1 MEHVYINGPKQRS
14 LRGINDYMVDWMKTH
29 NVQDL
34 RDMVFELYNRGET
47 VSEMVGLVHDLD
59 TMMSKTHATAHEVI
73 ETEADYD
80 ILSYVEELEQAK
92 V

>member
-14 LRGINDYMVDWMKTH
+14 LRGISDYMVDWMKTH

-34 RDMVFELYNRGET
+34 RDMVFELYNRGEN
-47 VSEMVGLVHDLD
+47 VSEMVSLVHDLD
-59 TMMSKTHATAHEVI
+59 IMMHNTHTSAYEAI

-80 ILSYVEELEQAK
+80 ILSYVEEMEQAK